1 MGGEDSRR
9 GRVRERERGGRWG
22 LVVLVES
29 IEECEVAIFPA
40 WHQELPVPAGQAY
53 FPNRVYSIGSD
64 HSARPSF
71 FQSSRLLR
79 SHTPLRLVLAN
90 KGDYRRVLTGSAPPI
105 IVHYRQEL
113 QCCVLISW

>member
-1 MGGEDSRR
+1 M
-9 GRVRERERGGRWG
+9 
-22 LVVLVES
+22 LVES

-40 WHQELPVPAGQAY
+40 WHQELPVQAGQAY

-64 HSARPSF
+64 HSALRLSF

>member
-1 MGGEDSRR
+1 M
-9 GRVRERERGGRWG
+9 
-22 LVVLVES
+22 LVES
-29 IEECEVAIFPA
+29 IEKCEVVVFPA
-40 WHQELPVPAGQAY
+40 WPQELPVAGRQAL
-53 FPNRVYSIGSD
+53 FPQPSYSIGSD

>member
-1 MGGEDSRR
+1 M
-9 GRVRERERGGRWG
+9 
-22 LVVLVES
+22 LVES

-40 WHQELPVPAGQAY
+40 WHQELPVQAGQAY

-64 HSARPSF
+64 HSARPSV

-105 IVHYRQEL
+105 IVQNISPLDAAEL
-113 QCCVLISW
+113 HPSSLPSAWAFLFS

>member
-40 WHQELPVPAGQAY
+40 WHQELPVPQGKISPTVFIQ
-53 FPNRVYSIGSD
+53 
-64 HSARPSF
+64 
-71 FQSSRLLR
+71 
-79 SHTPLRLVLAN
+79 LVLITRAPLLSFS
-90 KGDYRRVLTGSAPPI
+90 RRASCALTRHCVLFLPIKEIIAGCSQAPP
-105 IVHYRQEL
+105 RQ
-113 QCCVLISW
+113 